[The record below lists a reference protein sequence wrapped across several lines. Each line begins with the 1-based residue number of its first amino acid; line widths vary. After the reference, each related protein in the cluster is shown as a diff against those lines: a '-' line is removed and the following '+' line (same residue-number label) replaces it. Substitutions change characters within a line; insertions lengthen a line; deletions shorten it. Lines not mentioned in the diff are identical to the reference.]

1 MKKLLA
7 TVLSLACLITS
18 LLSLTASAE
27 DAAVTVNFG
36 TGYKTDAYRATYGTP
51 VVDGIRDAL
60 YDNSDPM
67 YATQA
72 SKAGTTTYAEYRM
85 AFNRTTLFI
94 WCHVSDAALFNNASK
109 PYDSSGDSV
118 DLFVDLADG
127 FVSGTTDA
135 GVHVNKEKTKD
146 VGQFRVDPFLTA
158 AENIENFAAKTNFGP
173 VANYNGASSAAEKRI
188 QLAIGKDT
196 DEKGYWFEMAIDFT
210 EAYQQALTA
219 KLEAGKNASLGF
231 GMMVND
237 AVTAGTR
244 YSYTVSQNCSNWA
257 SNKTATLAGSMARLG
272 EVVLDA
278 ANYVSVE
285 TIGAQ
290 MKTDGSA
297 VRMVFGVDTLAY
309 QNVGF
314 DVAQG
319 DKQVSL
325 TTTTVFSSVNGYT
338 DAGEEII
345 YTAADL
351 KVGYLITLRVTGF
364 DADGTFTVKPYVTD
378 ATGTKHYGRTVAVT
392 VSGGKLTAV
401 TYISD

>member
-94 WCHVSDAALFNNASK
+94 WCHVHDETQVNGTDYSVNVD
-109 PYDSSGDSV
+109 GV
-118 DLFVDLADG
+118 DLYIDLVDG

-135 GVHVNKEKTKD
+135 GVEVKTGKNS
-146 VGQFRVDPFLTA
+146 GQFRVTPGLSA
-158 AENIENFAAKTNFGP
+158 ADNLKKLYAKTNFGA
-173 VANYNGASSAAEKRI
+173 VANYNAAAENQKL
-188 QLAIGKDT
+188 QLAVGVDN
-196 DEKGYWFEMAIDFT
+196 DNKGYYFEMAIDFT
-210 EAYQQALTA
+210 EDYQKALAA
-219 KLEAGKNASLGF
+219 KLEAKEDASFGF
-231 GMMVND
+231 SMMVND
-237 AVTAGTR
+237 VVKNGGKR
-244 YSYTVSQNCSNWA
+244 DSYTVSQNCSNWVN
-257 SNKTATLAGSMARLG
+257 NKSTVLSKNMERLG

>member
-94 WCHVSDAALFNNASK
+94 WCHVHDETPVNGTNYSVKVD
-109 PYDSSGDSV
+109 GV
-118 DLFVDLADG
+118 DLFIDLVDG
-127 FVSGTTDA
+127 FVSGETDK
-135 GVHVNKEKTKD
+135 GIEVGDGENS
-146 VGQFRVDPFLTA
+146 GQFRVTPGLSAAANLTKLY
-158 AENIENFAAKTNFGP
+158 AKSNFGA
-173 VANYNGASSAAEKRI
+173 VANYNGASKAAAENQKL
-188 QLAIGKDT
+188 QLAVGVDSDKQ
-196 DEKGYWFEMAIDFT
+196 GYYFEMAIDFT
-210 EAYQQALTA
+210 EDYQKTLAA
-219 KLEAGKNASLGF
+219 KLDAGKNASLGF
-231 GMMVND
+231 GIMIND
-237 AVTAGTR
+237 VVTSGTR
-244 YSYTVSQNCSNWA
+244 DSFTVSQNCSNWT
-257 SNKTATLAGSMARLG
+257 TAAKSLSSSMAYLG

-364 DADGTFTVKPYVTD
+364 DAGGTFTVKPYVTD